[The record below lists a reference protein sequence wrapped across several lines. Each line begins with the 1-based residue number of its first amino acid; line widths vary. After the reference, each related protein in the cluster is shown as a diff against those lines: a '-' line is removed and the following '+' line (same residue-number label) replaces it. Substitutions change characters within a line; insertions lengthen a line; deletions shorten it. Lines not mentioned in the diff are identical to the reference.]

1 MNEEQ
6 NQSSGR
12 IEVAPEV
19 LTTIARLTAIR
30 VDGISRLVSAPAEVG
45 HLFRRSTRQEG
56 VVLRWSDDSLSFDI
70 YVVMEPNVAWST
82 SRNLQRA
89 IIEAIDTMVGI
100 PVTAVNVHVEDVV
113 FAQEQVTRG
122 VNVWC
127 TMRFS
132 GKTYLLNKAR

>member
-1 MNEEQ
+1 MEEQ
-6 NQSSGR
+6 NHSSGR

-30 VDGISRLVSAPAEVG
+30 VEGVTRLLPPPSEVS
-45 HLFRRSTRQEG
+45 HLFRRATRQEG
-56 VVLRWSDDSLSFDI
+56 VVLHWSDDSLSFDI
-70 YVVMEPNVAWST
+70 YVVMEPNVSLVET

-113 FAQEQVTRG
+113 YANEQ
-122 VNVWC
+122 
-127 TMRFS
+127 
-132 GKTYLLNKAR
+132 

>member
-1 MNEEQ
+1 MDEQ
-6 NQSSGR
+6 NISSGR

-30 VDGISRLVSAPAEVG
+30 VEGVSRLTSAPSEVT

-56 VVLRWSDDSLSFDI
+56 VVLHWSEDSLSFDV
-70 YVVMEPNVAWST
+70 YTVMEPHVNLVET

-100 PVTAVNVHVEDVV
+100 PVTSVNVHVEDVV
-113 FAQEQVTRG
+113 YAREQ
-122 VNVWC
+122 
-127 TMRFS
+127 
-132 GKTYLLNKAR
+132 